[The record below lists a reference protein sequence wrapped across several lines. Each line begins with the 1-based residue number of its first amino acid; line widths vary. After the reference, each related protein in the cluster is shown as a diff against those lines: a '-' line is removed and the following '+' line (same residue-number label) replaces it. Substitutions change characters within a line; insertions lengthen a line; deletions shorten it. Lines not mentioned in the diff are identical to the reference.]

1 MSLTREW
8 IHQHPLMGRYSS
20 SKIKAQLGNFDLNL
34 PECGPLQA
42 KILEIFSPM
51 EKAVGWRRLW
61 LALAKA
67 QRKLGIQI
75 SDEQIQIQ
83 ESLVRKID
91 LKACAT
97 EERLT
102 RHDVMAHLHVLKT
115 QMNAIQKDSAKHLH
129 LGATSC
135 FVTDNQEIIAQT
147 EALNIF
153 IKNSAHAQLKTDLE
167 NLRKQ
172 IKARGVKGT
181 TGSQASYFELFEG
194 DFNKVLELEQLVMRE
209 LGFESSYIVTG
220 QTYPRIQDLFLV
232 GKLYNLSKHYEGS
245 IARSIQQKLYSIR
258 QSLAHMASQQWL
270 ERSLDDSAQRRVQ
283 ICEAFQFF
291 AQLMESDCTYKG
303 ASYLSLSP
311 SLSKAIKVLIETQ
324 ANVLDRMSQF
334 AERYKKNACIGYTH
348 YQVAQPV
355 TYGKRISLWIQHL
368 LPAFELL
375 QNCIQ
380 NTKINSL
387 DLNLAFDLWASGSSK
402 IGVDCRLL
410 QHDHELSEPFG
421 KSQIGSSAMAYKKN
435 PMRSERLCSLSRVK
449 LDQLQFCNSPE
460 MSILCIDSLLQLKLS
475 IFSPD
480 SENQIGFHVQELNVS
495 QRLDQV
501 LPFLVSERLLMLA
514 AQKGADRQE
523 MHEIIRLCM
532 LEARKQMQSNPGL
545 VNPFLD
551 LLDKTDFPIKQKDV
565 PDLGEPERYIG
576 FCVEQVEY
584 FLDQARPIWSKYKK
598 HHEQQIEEV
607 RV

>member
-83 ESLVRKID
+83 EALVRKID

-449 LDQLQFCNSPE
+449 LDQLQFCDSPE

>member
-449 LDQLQFCNSPE
+449 LDQLQFCDSPE

-598 HHEQQIEEV
+598 HHEQQVEEV

>member
-1 MSLTREW
+1 MSLTKQW
-8 IHQHPLMGRYSS
+8 VHQHPLMGRYSS
-20 SKIKAQLGNFDLNL
+20 SKMKAQLGNFGSNL
-34 PECGPLQA
+34 PESGPLQT

-67 QRKLGIQI
+67 QHRLGMEIT
-75 SDEQIQIQ
+75 EKQIQIQ
-83 ESLVRKID
+83 QNLLRKVD
-91 LKACAT
+91 LEACAA
-97 EERLT
+97 EEKLT
-102 RHDVMAHLHVLKT
+102 RHDVMAHLHVLKN
-115 QMNAIQKDSAKHLH
+115 QMNAIEKDSARHLH

-135 FVTDNQEIIAQT
+135 FVTDNQEIIAQN
-147 EALNIF
+147 EALDYL
-153 IKNSAHAQLKTDLE
+153 IKNCKYASLKLSLTSLKK
-167 NLRKQ
+167 R

-181 TGSQASYFELFEG
+181 TGSQASYFELFDG
-194 DFNKVLELEQLVMRE
+194 DFKKVLKLEQLVMEE
-209 LGFESSYIVTG
+209 LGFNSSYTVTG
-220 QTYPRIQDLFLV
+220 QTYPRVQDLFLV
-232 GKLYNLSKHYEGS
+232 GQLYNLAHYFKGS
-245 IARSIQQKLYSIR
+245 TAKEIQRKLYSIR
-258 QSLAHMASQQWL
+258 QSLAHMAAQQWL

-283 ICEAFQFF
+283 ICEAFQLF
-291 AQLMESDCTYKG
+291 AQLIESDCNYVGPSPQTLD
-303 ASYLSLSP
+303 SSLSEA
-311 SLSKAIKVLIETQ
+311 LQTLIETQ
-324 ANVLDRMSQF
+324 ALVLERMAQF
-334 AERYKKNACIGYTH
+334 AERYKENACIGYTH

-375 QNCIQ
+375 ENCL
-380 NTKINSL
+380 NDKELCSLEL
-387 DLNLAFDLWASGSSK
+387 DLALDLWASASSK
-402 IGVDCRLL
+402 IGTDCRLL
-410 QHDHELSEPFG
+410 QHDLELSEPFG

-449 LDQLQFCNSPE
+449 LDQLKFCDSPE

-480 SENQIGFHVQELNVS
+480 NEKQIGFQVQQLTVS

-514 AQKGADRQE
+514 AQRGADRQE

-532 LEARKQMQSNPGL
+532 LDSRKKMQANPGL
-545 VNPFLD
+545 ANPFLD
-551 LLDKTDFPIKQKDV
+551 LLDKTDFPVKQYEV
-565 PDLGEPERYIG
+565 PDLDDPARYIG

-584 FLDQARPIWSKYKK
+584 FLEQVKPIWKKY
-598 HHEQQIEEV
+598 EVRLRPEIEEV